1 MAKRKRSSRGG
12 GGRSRSRTG
21 SVSEVSRPWT
31 GEALEA
37 SIVPQLLIG
46 AVNGVETVAEGLLQ
60 LTRNVLV
67 SAVSGAADIGAEA
80 LGATVSG
87 ARGVVSAA
95 SRTVGN
101 IAGVAQTSVMEA
113 IDNARHLGS
122 RASLRTARRPLAS
135 VTAPITG
142 PSEATSAATPQAGT
156 GRTRR
161 PRMVRQ
167 QRAKE
172 AA

>member
-46 AVNGVETVAEGLLQ
+46 AVNGVETVAEGLIQ

-87 ARGVVSAA
+87 ARGVVAAA
-95 SRTVGN
+95 SRMVGN
-101 IAGVAQTSVMEA
+101 IAGVAQTSVQDT
-113 IDNARHLGS
+113 INHARHFGD
-122 RASLRTARRPLAS
+122 RASLRAARRPLAPMAAL
-135 VTAPITG
+135 TTG
-142 PSEATSAATPQAGT
+142 ASET
-156 GRTRR
+156 
-161 PRMVRQ
+161 
-167 QRAKE
+167 
-172 AA
+172 

>member
-1 MAKRKRSSRGG
+1 MAKRKRSIRGSVG
-12 GGRSRSRTG
+12 KARNE
-21 SVSEVSRPWT
+21 SVSEARRPWT

-46 AVNGVETVAEGLLQ
+46 AVNGVETVAEGLIQ

-95 SRTVGN
+95 SRMVGN
-101 IAGVAQTSVMEA
+101 IAGVAQTSVQDT
-113 IDNARHLGS
+113 INNARHLGN
-122 RASLRTARRPLAS
+122 RASLRAARRPP
-135 VTAPITG
+135 APMG
-142 PSEATSAATPQAGT
+142 AL
-156 GRTRR
+156 
-161 PRMVRQ
+161 
-167 QRAKE
+167 
-172 AA
+172 